1 VSEAEKV
8 DSTAAGTAAAQGD
21 APAGKDVDPGG
32 LRARREA
39 AGMSIEE
46 AASALRLAPRQVA
59 ALESGDWGSLPGMA
73 FVRGAL
79 RSYGR
84 LLGHDVESQLQQLQH
99 PGSTQLRP
107 APSLGVTLP
116 RNTVIGFGDGDFGHR
131 WAWVALVVVGLVAV
145 AMYFAGGR
153 GLSGVSSWVSSTTT
167 SESPAQ
173 GAEGTVIESV
183 PIGGNSGDNSQSPSQ
198 ESEPATDAVPAATT
212 TPADVKPS
220 PSSAAP
226 MQPMGEAGPAPTAN
240 SAAAVVPTP
249 TANPAT
255 GAVPELRL
263 VFGRDS
269 WVDIRDASGAQL
281 LYGVQPADGQRALA
295 GKPPFSLVIGNAA
308 HVRLERSGRSVTL
321 EPAPSSGIA
330 RLTVE

>member
-1 VSEAEKV
+1 MSEAEKV
-8 DSTAAGTAAAQGD
+8 DLAAAGTAAAQGD
-21 APAGKDVDPGG
+21 APADNSADPGG

-84 LLGHDVESQLQQLQH
+84 LLGHDVEPQLQQLEH

-116 RNTVIGFGDGDFGHR
+116 RNTVIGFGDGEFGHR

-153 GLSGVSSWVSSTTT
+153 GLSGVTSWISSTTS
-167 SESPAQ
+167 SESPAH
-173 GAEGTVIESV
+173 GAAGTVIESV
-183 PIGGNSGDNSQSPSQ
+183 PIAGNPGDDAQSASPGT
-198 ESEPATDAVPAATT
+198 EAAPNAVPAATT
-212 TPADVKPS
+212 TPVDVNRLAA
-220 PSSAAP
+220 AAP
-226 MQPMGEAGPAPTAN
+226 ATSAQPMPEAGPASTAKPP
-240 SAAAVVPTP
+240 AA
-249 TANPAT
+249 
-255 GAVPELRL
+255 GAVPELHL
-263 VFGRDS
+263 VFGRAS
-269 WVDIRDASGAQL
+269 WVDIRDASGTRL
-281 LYGVQPADGQRALA
+281 LNGVQPADSQRSLT
-295 GKPPFSLVIGNAA
+295 GTPPFSLVIGNAA
-308 HVRLERSGRSVTL
+308 HVRLERSGQSIKL

>member
-1 VSEAEKV
+1 MSEAEKV
-8 DSTAAGTAAAQGD
+8 DLTAAGSAAAQGD
-21 APAGKDVDPGG
+21 APAGKELDPGG

-46 AASALRLAPRQVA
+46 AASSLRLAPRQVA
-59 ALESGDWGSLPGMA
+59 ALETGDWGSLPGMA

-84 LLGHDVESQLQQLQH
+84 LLGHDVESQLQQLEH
-99 PGSTQLRP
+99 PGGTQLRP
-107 APSLGVTLP
+107 ASSLGVTLP

-153 GLSGVSSWVSSTTT
+153 GLSGVSSWISSTTT

-173 GAEGTVIESV
+173 GAAGTVIESV
-183 PIGGNSGDNSQSPSQ
+183 PIAGNTGDNAQSAPPGT
-198 ESEPATDAVPAATT
+198 EAAPDAVPAAPT
-212 TPADVKPS
+212 TPVDVDRP
-220 PSSAAP
+220 PSAAP
-226 MQPMGEAGPAPTAN
+226 AAEPMSEAGPAPTAKP
-240 SAAAVVPTP
+240 AAAAPEP
-249 TANPAT
+249 GANPAT
-255 GAVPELRL
+255 GTVPELRL
-263 VFGRDS
+263 VFGRAS
-269 WVDIRDASGAQL
+269 WVDIRDASGTQL
-281 LYGVQPADGQRALA
+281 LNGVQSADSQRSLS
-295 GKPPFSLVIGNAA
+295 GTPPFKLVIGNAA
-308 HVRLERSGRSVTL
+308 YVSLERSGRSITL